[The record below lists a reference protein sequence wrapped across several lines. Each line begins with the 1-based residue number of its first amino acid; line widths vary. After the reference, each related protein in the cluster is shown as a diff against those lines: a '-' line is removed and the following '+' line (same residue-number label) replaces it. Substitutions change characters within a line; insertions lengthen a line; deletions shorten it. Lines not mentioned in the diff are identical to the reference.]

1 MGGRG
6 ALRRLRVSV
15 LAALAVATLVL
26 ASPGAAL
33 GRARYVALGDSYS
46 SGTGTGNYFDR
57 QCLRSEQAYPAVV
70 ASARGDLDLVFEA
83 CSGATTDDLL
93 REQLDG
99 LNAET
104 RWVTVTIGGNDIGFA
119 DIVVACASAS
129 LAGNCEQEI
138 AEGERKARD
147 ELPAKLDRTYR
158 AIRERAPNAR
168 VLVLGYPRL
177 FQDRGRPPNC
187 TGGAL
192 FTPERIERLNR
203 GAEMLRDI
211 IRARVE
217 AAGPGFYFLDAIPV
231 FEGHEVCSPNPWI
244 NGVMTEIVSSYH
256 PNRFGHFSGYG
267 RMVLDAMER
276 IPRAERTASPGGG
289 QGLDA
294 RSGGGSVRA
303 LRGCPVAARAAFTAA
318 GIGRFRLGTAART
331 LERLV
336 GAPQA
341 RSRAVWT
348 WCVRGGGAV
357 TVQLRRGRVIAVFS
371 NARGHSYRGLAVGRP
386 VTAARQRRLGLAR
399 RGPYL
404 VARDGVFVRVR
415 SGRVAYVA
423 VASATGRRQAR

>member
-1 MGGRG
+1 MRGRG
-6 ALRRLRVSV
+6 AFPALRALT
-15 LAALAVATLVL
+15 LAVVAVFALGAATPNALA
-26 ASPGAAL
+26 
-33 GRARYVALGDSYS
+33 RARYVALGDSYS

-70 ASARGDLDLVFEA
+70 TSARGDLDLVFEA

-99 LNAET
+99 LTADT

-129 LAGNCEQEI
+129 LAGNCEEEI
-138 AEGERKARD
+138 AEGERKARE

-158 AIRERAPNAR
+158 AIRQRAPHAR

-203 GAEMLRDI
+203 GAEMLRDL
-211 IRARVE
+211 IRERVA

-256 PNRFGHFSGYG
+256 PNRFGHFAGYG

-276 IPRAERTASPGGG
+276 IPRAERQSPTGGSG
-289 QGLDA
+289 TGPP
-294 RSGGGSVRA
+294 RSGTGTPNGGSEVRA
-303 LRGCPVAARAAFTAA
+303 LRRCRVAPRAPFTRF
-318 GIGRFRLGTAART
+318 GIGRFRLGTSAGSLLRQAGR
-331 LERLV
+331 
-336 GAPQA
+336 PQT
-341 RSRAVWT
+341 RSRNAWT

-357 TVQLRRGRVIAVFS
+357 NVVFSRGRTVAVFT
-371 NARGHSYRGLAVGRP
+371 NARGHTYRGLGTGDR
-386 VTAARQRRLGLAR
+386 VTAALRRRLALAR
-399 RGPYL
+399 RGRYL
-404 VARDGVFVRVR
+404 VARGGVFLRIRQGRVVHIGVR
-415 SGRVAYVA
+415 S
-423 VASATGRRQAR
+423 

>member
-1 MGGRG
+1 MGGGG
-6 ALRRLRVSV
+6 AWPTLRASV
-15 LAALAVATLVL
+15 LALLAIVALASA
-26 ASPGAAL
+26 APGAAL
-33 GRARYVALGDSYS
+33 GRAHYVALGDSYS

-57 QCLRSEQAYPAVV
+57 KCLRSEQAYPAVV
-70 ASARGDLDLVFEA
+70 ARARGDLDLVFEA

-99 LNAET
+99 LTADT

-129 LAGNCEQEI
+129 LAGNCEEKI
-138 AEGERKARD
+138 AEGERKARE

-158 AIRERAPNAR
+158 AIRQRAPHAR

-203 GAEMLRDI
+203 GAEMLRDL
-211 IRARVE
+211 IRSRVE
-217 AAGPGFYFLDAIPV
+217 AAGPGFYFLDAILV

-276 IPRAERTASPGGG
+276 VPRAERTASPGGG

-294 RSGGGSVRA
+294 RNGGGTVRA
-303 LRGCPVAARAAFTAA
+303 LRRCPVAARAAFTGA
-318 GIGRFRLGTAART
+318 GIGRFQLGTAART

-357 TVQLRRGRVIAVFS
+357 TVHLRRGRVIAVFS

-386 VTAARQRRLGLAR
+386 VTAATRRRLGLAR

-404 VARDGVFVRVR
+404 VARDGVFLRVR
-415 SGRVAYVA
+415 NNRVVYVA
-423 VASATGRRQAR
+423 ATSANAQRRGR